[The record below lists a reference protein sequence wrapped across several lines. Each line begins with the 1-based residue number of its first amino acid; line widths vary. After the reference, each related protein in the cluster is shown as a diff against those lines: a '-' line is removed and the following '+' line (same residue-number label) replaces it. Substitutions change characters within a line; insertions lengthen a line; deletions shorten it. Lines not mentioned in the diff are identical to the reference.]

1 MRKLVYKIFLVLLC
15 ISYAHTS
22 KAFVWFDYTPLIP
35 VAPQICGVYKP
46 SASNEV
52 ETAIEQVEQMQ
63 QK

>member
-35 VAPQICGVYKP
+35 VAPQICAMCTP
-46 SASNEV
+46 
-52 ETAIEQVEQMQ
+52 
-63 QK
+63 